1 MTVQF
6 EFDFGG
12 HIGLR
17 LILDWGFEL
26 SPFKTVHH
34 HQGGGGKYV
43 FGRKT
48 ETIETSENIMINL
61 SKGRI
66 VVLCAVLLSK
76 TSLIV

>member
-1 MTVQF
+1 METMQN
-6 EFDFGG
+6 FD
-12 HIGLR
+12 IGLR
-17 LILDWGFEL
+17 LVLDWVLGL
-26 SPFKTVHH
+26 RPFKTAHH
-34 HQGGGGKYV
+34 NQGGGGKYV

-66 VVLCAVLLSK
+66 VVLFSVLSK

>member
-1 MTVQF
+1 METMQN
-6 EFDFGG
+6 FD
-12 HIGLR
+12 IGLR
-17 LILDWGFEL
+17 LVLDWGFGL
-26 SPFKTVHH
+26 SPFKTAHH

-66 VVLCAVLLSK
+66 VVLSK